1 MGKSTGPRMPP
12 PAVPGAVLTSPPT
25 WPTRSFQRKNND
37 SVGLRVSAAGGGLRV
52 GPLKGAVDGGAGDG
66 EHLGEVGD
74 GVLAG
79 GGHPGQLALL
89 PGGQLRLLA
98 MQLAFGA
105 GNGHALTGPH

>member
-1 MGKSTGPRMPP
+1 PCSTGAPRR
-12 PAVPGAVLTSPPT
+12 ARSSGRTAR

-52 GPLKGAVDGGAGDG
+52 GPLKAAVDGGAGDG

-98 MQLAFGA
+98 MQLALA
-105 GNGHALTGPH
+105 RATAMPSRVRIRS